1 MDVSESPAAATIGSR
16 AATQAELHI
25 VEKCRSVRSDA
36 VWVQW
41 LGYPKSRNCWRSASS
56 HFPQLKGDDAS
67 LVLATHRRVKTT
79 IAAMAE
85 AELEGSGLV
94 LIQGRQPIAREIRVK
109 PAVPTIPSG
118 PALKKQKRQHSESKV
133 HTIRVGEASIQEIRG
148 VRRSGS
154 FDVEIKPVEDG
165 GLAAAFSPRAG
176 CLPVPGSSVRVAGSE
191 GGEGGAGGAG
201 GAGADG
207 ALAVGC
213 APQSSDL
220 SSEGKRTNGW
230 LRFPSDDKSELWVA
244 HRTICED
251 TWRRP
256 KGCMFRLSVS
266 EVKDDS
272 VTLQWI
278 FPESTPGDASAWVG
292 LWDASSACPPAPR
305 ARRRP
310 LALPTRARRRPLAL
324 PTRAR
329 RRRSLFP

>member
-1 MDVSESPAAATIGSR
+1 MDVMTSESPAAATIGSR

-67 LVLATHRRVKTT
+67 LVLAAHRRVKTT

-133 HTIRVGEASIQEIRG
+133 HTIRVGEASIQE
-148 VRRSGS
+148 
-154 FDVEIKPVEDG
+154 
-165 GLAAAFSPRAG
+165 
-176 CLPVPGSSVRVAGSE
+176 SVRVAG
-191 GGEGGAGGAG
+191 
-201 GAGADG
+201 
-207 ALAVGC
+207 
-213 APQSSDL
+213 
-220 SSEGKRTNGW
+220 GK
-230 LRFPSDDKSELWVA
+230 V
-244 HRTICED
+244 H
-251 TWRRP
+251 
-256 KGCMFRLSVS
+256 MFRLSVF

-272 VTLQWI
+272 VTCHWI
-278 FPESTPGDASAWVG
+278 FPESSPGDASAWVG
-292 LWDASSACPPAPR
+292 LWDASSACPLSPRGRPPMHVAPT
-305 ARRRP
+305 P
-310 LALPTRARRRPLAL
+310 P
-324 PTRAR
+324 
-329 RRRSLFP
+329 

>member
-1 MDVSESPAAATIGSR
+1 MEVIPPSESPAAATIGSR

-207 ALAVGC
+207 ALAAGC

-310 LALPTRARRRPLAL
+310 LALPTRARRR
-324 PTRAR
+324 
-329 RRRSLFP
+329 RSLFP